1 MSTYFYVN
9 LFFLSDSCG
18 DVVLT
23 QSPASLSASPG
34 DRVTMN
40 CKASERITYSDGD
53 DLLYWY
59 QQMPGQAP
67 RLLIYWA
74 TRLVSGVPARFSGS
88 GSGTDFTL
96 TISSVEAEDTA
107 VYYCQQSFKYP
118 NPQLGKRIFFFL
130 SSQAYKAIPGTPLKR
145 VPFLTPCSAFP
156 LPSYYEGCSDE

>member
-118 NPQLGKRIFFFL
+118 NPQLVACENNFL
-130 SSQAYKAIPGTPLKR
+130 TFVFKTSGYKFS
-145 VPFLTPCSAFP
+145 PFLPQHP
-156 LPSYYEGCSDE
+156 PSLRRQTTRCRL